1 MSCEATRIYT
11 SLSYRAKKVHDGSSN
26 EFELIHTVLPPYY
39 ALRALK
45 EAIYRMEWECELAL
59 NEILQRIYVTD
70 HNKELEYYSLQ
81 TQYVLAEPI
90 SEPRAQ
96 RDDYCWKFR
105 NHGAKDIVQH
115 HLSPTN
121 SIGAQLA
128 ILLALSFA
136 SIFRLAARI
145 ISSLRFCRAVC
156 RSCLLADHPCFEL
169 VSSCEDVSE
178 IFTFEERLYLL
189 IKSIG
194 AAGTFVTGLVC
205 PLWAGVPIG
214 IGGCGWNEG
223 GGYGRYYVSRNFC
236 QRSS

>member
-1 MSCEATRIYT
+1 M
-11 SLSYRAKKVHDGSSN
+11 
-26 EFELIHTVLPPYY
+26 
-39 ALRALK
+39 
-45 EAIYRMEWECELAL
+45 
-59 NEILQRIYVTD
+59 
-70 HNKELEYYSLQ
+70 Q

-96 RDDYCWKFR
+96 RDDYCRKFR

-194 AAGTFVTGLVC
+194 AVGAFVTGLVC

-223 GGYGRYYVSRNFC
+223 GGYRRYCVSRNSC
-236 QRSS
+236 QRSIWGGGVLQETRNVPDASGSGGDKPGPNPSHPIPFLWSLQYFLHFFEGPT